1 MGFDKLHS
9 RIESGIRPIKNI
21 ILAVASGA
29 LALMMFLTALDV
41 AMRYLFNR
49 PIPGG
54 LELVEYMMAIVIPF
68 AVTITA
74 YRKAHIG
81 VDLVMDRF
89 THATRAYVACV
100 TTALEC
106 FLYAFIT
113 WQGYLH
119 IAEQYHSGLT
129 SAVLLIPHY
138 PFVASLAMAFSLLT
152 LITMA
157 TFLKHLTEVLS
168 KWIHS

>member
-1 MGFDKLHS
+1 MDLEKIPRGLE
-9 RIESGIRPIKNI
+9 IGIRPIKNI
-21 ILAVASGA
+21 FLAVASVT

-41 AMRYLFNR
+41 ALRYLLNR

-54 LELVEYMMAIVIPF
+54 LELVEYMMAMVIPF

-89 THATRAYVACV
+89 SLTTRSYVACV
-100 TTALEC
+100 TSALE
-106 FLYAFIT
+106 FVLFALIT
-113 WQGYLH
+113 WQGIAH
-119 IAEQYHSGLT
+119 IVEQYHSGLT

-138 PFVASLAMAFSLLT
+138 PFVASLAVAFGLLT
-152 LITMA
+152 LISLM
-157 TFLKHLTEVLS
+157 HLFENLIKVLS
-168 KWIHS
+168 KWIRS